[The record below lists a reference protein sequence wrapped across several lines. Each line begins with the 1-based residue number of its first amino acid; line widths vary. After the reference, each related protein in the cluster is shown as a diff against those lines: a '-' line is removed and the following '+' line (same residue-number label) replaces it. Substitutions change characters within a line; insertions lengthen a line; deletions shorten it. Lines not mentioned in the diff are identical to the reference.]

1 MKLLFAVVVIC
12 IITCVLR
19 GRTCINKNPITS
31 FLHIKKCEV
40 TWQMNLLRNASH
52 LSEAKTPE
60 TKSNN
65 HCYFLLL
72 MLSSRCLFKRVEGK
86 EIQNTGFSSS
96 ALKLRLTSLGKGIS
110 KAKKKKKIDDTS
122 PHSYLRSYSYLRT
135 FIII

>member
-1 MKLLFAVVVIC
+1 
-12 IITCVLR
+12 
-19 GRTCINKNPITS
+19 
-31 FLHIKKCEV
+31 
-40 TWQMNLLRNASH
+40 MNLLRNASH

-110 KAKKKKKIDDTS
+110 KAKKKKIDDTS
-122 PHSYLRSYSYLRT
+122 PHSYLSSYSCLRT